1 MEVRGNALLLH
12 RAKLLSG
19 PALPKVYVSIMG
31 PLRCH
36 NTCTLTTYTHPD
48 KQAYT
53 PCTYNKHTHHAH
65 RYVSKPMYNTYPH
78 VHSKTYMH
86 VVTHKNTY
94 ECLMCAH
101 AHTHTLSF
109 SWLNNSKKCFIP

>member
-1 MEVRGNALLLH
+1 MEVRENALFLH
-12 RAKLLSG
+12 RAQLLSG
-19 PALPKVYVSIMG
+19 PASPKVYVSIMG

-53 PCTYNKHTHHAH
+53 PCTYNKRTHHAH
-65 RYVSKPMYNTYPH
+65 RYVSKPIYSTYPH

-86 VVTHKNTY
+86 VVIHKKHLQISHVRTHT
-94 ECLMCAH
+94 
-101 AHTHTLSF
+101 HTHTLF
-109 SWLNNSKKCFIP
+109 LLVK